1 MFQKYTPFLY
11 RYSFQ
16 NKDIPYG
23 HGLTGHIKNMPV
35 FEDSVQVGAFNDWSI
50 EDVEIDGETHRCLC
64 ATGYINEGRY
74 PKFVK

>member
-1 MFQKYTPFLY
+1 M
-11 RYSFQ
+11 
-16 NKDIPYG
+16 
-23 HGLTGHIKNMPV
+23 TGHIKNMPV